1 VTSEIKL
8 PLEQLMASKSAID
21 GTSLPNS
28 ILNRQ
33 QSDRFIDLMV
43 NISVLLPK
51 VRVVRVNHPK
61 G

>member
-1 VTSEIKL
+1 MTSEIKL

-33 QSDRFIDLMV
+33 QSDRFVDLMV
-43 NISVLLPK
+43 NVSVLLPK